1 MQAGYGRVR
10 DDDGTGRVLLADA
23 AQYCVEATR
32 GGNLETWWAPL
43 SGGRHALA
51 LFNRSP
57 SADVIAVAWKQLP
70 GLQPSSRVS
79 VRDVWLKEDTGVHLE
94 GFRATVPAHGTS
106 LFVLT
111 PV

>member
-1 MQAGYGRVR
+1 MT
-10 DDDGTGRVLLADA
+10 TGSVQMADA
-23 AQYCVEATR
+23 TKFCVEATR

-57 SADVIAVAWKQLP
+57 SADVIAVSWKQLP
-70 GLQPSSRVS
+70 GLQPATRVL
-79 VRDVWLKEDTGVHLE
+79 VRDVWSKRDAGIHQD
-94 GFRATVPAHGTS
+94 GFSITVPAHGTS

-111 PV
+111 PVPAGGL